1 MNVLTTI
8 DFALMSNSP
17 TIVQIESRLI
27 TLGQQIAASQP
38 LALRHVHQNH
48 IQDAEGR
55 QRRIN
60 IETGEDT
67 I

>member
-1 MNVLTTI
+1 
-8 DFALMSNSP
+8 MSNSP